1 MADRK
6 HILITFILILT
17 VPLIGI
23 HSYISVSHA
32 RSEWEI
38 RAEAQFEF
46 AKFIDKLQKEIEF
59 KHPQKITE
67 YKNVILRLLPDFRK
81 TIDHLDP
88 VVKLEFCKLAST
100 SSEFPL
106 DCNSMDQ
113 QLPLPTPLIDQTR
126 SPSDPCLASQNDSY
140 LTALEINTL
149 QIHCNEKK
157 ISNATKLDNQGRGQL
172 SDRAKERL
180 NVGCDALLLLSNKT
194 QNILKSMNK
203 DGGSCFSN
211 VSSGT

>member
-1 MADRK
+1 M
-6 HILITFILILT
+6 LILM

-32 RSEWEI
+32 LSEWEI
-38 RAEAQFEF
+38 GAEAQFEF
-46 AKFIDKLQKEIEF
+46 AKFLDKLQKEIEF

-67 YKNVILRLLPDFRK
+67 YKNVILQLLPDFRE
-81 TIDHLDP
+81 TINRLDP
-88 VVKLEFCKLAST
+88 VVNVEFRKLAST

-106 DCNSMDQ
+106 DCNSVGQ

-126 SPSDPCLASQNDSY
+126 STSDSCFASEGVDSY
-140 LTALEINTL
+140 L
-149 QIHCNEKK
+149 QIQCNEKK

-180 NVGCDALLLLSNKT
+180 NVGCDALVLLSNKT

-203 DGGSCFSN
+203 DVGSCFSN